1 MTSPHFDLAAYEAK
15 LQDFIAHIHVNPMY
29 ALSGLVVGL
38 LVGLTGVGGGSL
50 MTPLLVL
57 LFGIH
62 PATAVGTDLLYAS
75 LTKTVGT
82 AIHGGKR
89 TIDWKIVGLLALGSI
104 PATALTV
111 WAINHFG
118 KPDEVSK
125 VITTVLG
132 YALFITAALLLLRG
146 VIRKLAEKRQ
156 AAAVEQDKPLH
167 LGRRALLTVITGLV
181 LGFLVSLSSVGA
193 GALGVTALILLYP
206 HLPTVKIVGSD
217 IAHAVPLTFIAGM
230 GYVFIGKV
238 DLQLLISLLCGSIP
252 GIVIGSFLAPKLPE
266 KVLRVVLAAVLTLV
280 GLKLVT
286 A

>member
-1 MTSPHFDLAAYEAK
+1 MTTPDFDVNRTWAAV
-15 LQDFIAHIHVNPMY
+15 QDFVTHIHINPLY
-29 ALSGLVVGL
+29 ALSGLVVGT

-75 LTKTVGT
+75 ITKTVGT

-89 TIDWKIVGLLALGSI
+89 TVDWKIVGLLALGSI
-104 PATALTV
+104 PATLLTV
-111 WAINHFG
+111 WGINHFG
-118 KPDEVSK
+118 KPDQVSK

-132 YALFITAALLLLRG
+132 YALFVTAALLLLRG
-146 VIRKLAEKRQ
+146 VIRKMAETRQ
-156 AAAVEQDKPLH
+156 KAAQSEDKPLH
-167 LGRRALLTVITGLV
+167 FGRRAFLTVLTGLV

-206 HLPTVKIVGSD
+206 HLPTVRIVGSD

-238 DLQLLISLLCGSIP
+238 DPNLLVSLLSGSIP

-266 KVLRVVLAAVLTLV
+266 KVLRVVLACVLTLV